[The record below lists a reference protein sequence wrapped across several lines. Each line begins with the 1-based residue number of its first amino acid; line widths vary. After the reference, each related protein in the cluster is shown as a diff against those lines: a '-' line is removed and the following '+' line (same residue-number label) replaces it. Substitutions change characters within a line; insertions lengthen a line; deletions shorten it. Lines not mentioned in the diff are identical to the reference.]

1 MRIYN
6 KPFIGNKQLLSYC
19 RDHFFPINVMQKSLQ
34 IFIFINIWHFGLLNF
49 VSKYILFMCYM
60 MHFSYAYSI
69 YLTQGSSIL
78 Q

>member
-1 MRIYN
+1 MY
-6 KPFIGNKQLLSYC
+6 
-19 RDHFFPINVMQKSLQ
+19 
-34 IFIFINIWHFGLLNF
+34 F

-69 YLTQGSSIL
+69 YLTPGSSIL